1 MSQSFEPVFRSA
13 NGYYLELGPNQEG
26 RDFVIGDIHGERQLP
41 RPEGRSLPLAGWVD
55 QGKP

>member
-13 NGYYLELGPNQEG
+13 NGHYLELGPNQEG

-41 RPEGRSLPLAGWVD
+41 RPECRGFSRRI
-55 QGKP
+55 